1 MFISEE
7 LECVVCCYE
16 YSRGER
22 VPRVLH
28 CNHTFCAPCLEQLS
42 KLEGVIRTVSC
53 PLCRWITCTRASLT
67 LPGSLWVNTEIWDQ
81 IAEDH
86 PLSWRKRMRC
96 MLLHRRRGSD
106 RGCCDHGPAAA
117 PWPEKLRRGRWRLGR
132 STDWGR
138 GLRLTSGRRPR
149 GSCSERLRRPEGTS
163 AGDAEKSHC
172 WTPPNAP
179 EMKKP
184 PAEPKE
190 K

>member
-1 MFISEE
+1 MFTSEE

-42 KLEGVIRTVSC
+42 KLQGVIRTVSC

-86 PLSWRKRMRC
+86 PRRNDESVEHLNDTQTQLTKPKLSDSTPSGFKFTLKKMFSC
-96 MLLHRRRGSD
+96 FLLQGQTM
-106 RGCCDHGPAAA
+106 
-117 PWPEKLRRGRWRLGR
+117 E
-132 STDWGR
+132 
-138 GLRLTSGRRPR
+138 
-149 GSCSERLRRPEGTS
+149 SC
-163 AGDAEKSHC
+163 
-172 WTPPNAP
+172 
-179 EMKKP
+179 
-184 PAEPKE
+184 
-190 K
+190 